1 MKYFFILF
9 LHYGK
14 GCRRKTNTLVGKK
27 IKDLGMGKFWLKK
40 KKRWVAGSHPP
51 CYCNFGYIYIYI
63 SYYPNQCLITIY
75 DFIYVNM
82 DRS

>member
-40 KKRWVAGSHPP
+40 KKGEWREVTHLAIAILD
-51 CYCNFGYIYIYI
+51 IYII
-63 SYYPNQCLITIY
+63 LS
-75 DFIYVNM
+75 
-82 DRS
+82 